1 MSQTILLV
9 EDNTDDA
16 ELFARSFHRTY
27 ANVSLPTVS
36 DGEAARDYLA
46 GNGPYAD
53 RSKFP
58 LPNIVLLDVKLPRLS
73 GFELLSWIRQHP
85 QLRRLLVV
93 MLTSSRESVDVRR
106 AYDLGANSYLVK
118 PIALADMQQL
128 ASALGLY
135 WLKLNEAVPAGTTP

>member
-1 MSQTILLV
+1 LSQTILLV

-16 ELFARSFHRTY
+16 ELFARSFHRNY

-36 DGEAARDYLA
+36 DGEAARDYLD

-58 LPNIVLLDVKLPRLS
+58 LPNVVLLDVRLPRLS
-73 GFELLSWIRQHP
+73 GFELLQWIREHP
-85 QLRRLLVV
+85 QLRRTLVV
-93 MLTSSRESVDVRR
+93 MLTSSREVVDVRR

-118 PIALADMQQL
+118 PVALTDMQQL

-135 WLKLNEAVPAGTTP
+135 WLKLNEAVPAG

>member
-9 EDNTDDA
+9 EDNADDA

-27 ANVSLPTVS
+27 ANVSLPTVN

-58 LPNIVLLDVKLPRLS
+58 LPNVVLLDVKLPRLS
-73 GFELLSWIRQHP
+73 GFDLLEWIRRHP
-85 QLRRLLVV
+85 QLRRTLVV
-93 MLTSSRESVDVRR
+93 MLTSSREEVDVRR

-118 PIALADMQQL
+118 PVALADMQLL

-135 WLKLNEAVPAGTTP
+135 WLKLNEAVPAS